1 MPPPTRADRPEV
13 RPHTAK
19 QMIAATTVTETWPS
33 TTLIASRLAW
43 GNSRVTTTLLPASRQ
58 SAYKTSPRCRR
69 QKTQLCTKI
78 VLACNDLRCLGQGA
92 RIIYADPHAF
102 NTKSCGKRAI

>member
-19 QMIAATTVTETWPS
+19 HMIAATTATETWPS

-58 SAYKTSPRCRR
+58 SCVQNGPALSQAEIQP
-69 QKTQLCTKI
+69 CTKI

-102 NTKSCGKRAI
+102 NTKSCGKQA